1 MPRFSAFTPFG
12 AFAFS
17 SRPPHGQVIY
27 EALRDGQGNA
37 YDSDFGT
44 SRQQARLYAQAMC
57 LGSARYQLERAGNQ
71 GNPSKATE
79 MLPVIEKEYQLVPA
93 RSATLDE
100 RRATA
105 AARAALSRGARRD
118 AVEEALRLELGDDFV
133 AYETTAQGA
142 QTTWPAGDVAPG
154 QTGNFTRADVPLKL
168 IRLVDAISRT
178 GTPIAVQFELLVGSA
193 PLPGDVVVV
202 HPDVRGPIEKVTL
215 ADVSGSTLT
224 ATFTKAHD
232 PGTLARTGLV
242 PAWLSTQR
250 FARIS
255 LTTSAARDP
264 EKRRRVNQIMGRIAR
279 GVSQW
284 AIVGQAGTARTAP
297 AADTNRSK
305 LGSIQL
311 G

>member
-1 MPRFSAFTPFG
+1 MPRFSAFAPFG

-17 SRPPHGQVIY
+17 SRKPHGQVIY
-27 EALRDGQGNA
+27 EALRDSQGGA
-37 YDSDFGT
+37 YDTDFET

-71 GNPSKATE
+71 ANPLKATE
-79 MLPVIEKEYQLVPA
+79 MLPVIEREHQLVPP
-93 RSATLDE
+93 RNATLDE

-133 AYETTAQGA
+133 AYETTAQGS
-142 QTTWPAGDVAPG
+142 QTTWPASPG
-154 QTGNFTRADVPLKL
+154 EVGNFTRADAPLKL
-168 IRLVDAISRT
+168 IRILGPISRT
-178 GTPIAVQFELLVGSA
+178 GEPVTVQFELLVGA
-193 PLPGDVVVV
+193 MPLPGDVVVV
-202 HPDVRGPIEKVTL
+202 CPDVRGPIEKVTL
-215 ADVSGSTLT
+215 DDVTIENFLT

-232 PGTLARTGLV
+232 AGTLARTGLV

-264 EKRRRVNQIMGRIAR
+264 EKRRRVNQIMRRAAR

-284 AIVGQAGTARTAP
+284 AIVGQAGTARAAP
-297 AADTNRSK
+297 AADTDRSK
-305 LGSIQL
+305 LGSIRL